1 MVVHHRKAH
10 KTPSRRLYRPKR
22 GIKVTERKLGKHKAM
37 GLAHSDGL
45 VEVDPR
51 QEAKDYLDTL
61 IHELLHVID
70 PSKEW
75 SEATVER
82 VANTLTYYLWKA
94 GFRRVR
100 D

>member
-1 MVVHHRKAH
+1 MVVHHRKIQKAA
-10 KTPSRRLYRPKR
+10 PRRLYRPKR
-22 GIKVTERKLGKHKAM
+22 GIKVTERKLGKHKAI

-75 SEATVER
+75 DEKTVKKAAR
-82 VANTLTYYLWKA
+82 TITLFLWRA
-94 GFRRVR
+94 GFRRIH